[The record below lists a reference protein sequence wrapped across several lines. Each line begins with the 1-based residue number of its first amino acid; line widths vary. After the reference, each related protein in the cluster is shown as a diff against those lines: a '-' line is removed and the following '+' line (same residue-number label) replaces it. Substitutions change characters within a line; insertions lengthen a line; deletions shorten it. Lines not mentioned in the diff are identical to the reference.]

1 MTTTNTIENI
11 ESDER
16 CINSLVESLVKSETL
31 TLHEHINKNTVDL
44 FNYLKHDGGKGR
56 ITGKALLLNKITNLC
71 VIDVDV
77 NKSYNDELKKQVRK
91 QILGRLSD
99 DDVIVETASG
109 GLHIYCNTDLFV
121 PTSNS

>member
-16 CINSLVESLVKSETL
+16 CINSLVESFVESETL
-31 TLHEHINKNTVDL
+31 TLNERINKNTVDL

-56 ITGKALLLNKITNLC
+56 ITGKTLLLNKITNLC

-99 DDVIVETASG
+99 DDVTVKTASG
-109 GLHIYCNTDLFV
+109 GLCNTDLFKRIMRII
-121 PTSNS
+121 